1 MLDGNDNGDAPEVGM
16 DNDTG
21 EIASPEV
28 TAEELS
34 DAYSG
39 ETGAVEPPGGP
50 AGEGTLEHGGKAAE
64 SVLDGGKEGT
74 LESGTKPEDL
84 EAGAK
89 GNAPPGETA
98 APEHLTTINE
108 DLAGLEH
115 PETGVRYEHST
126 ITLDGKQY
134 DVVEP
139 KFESLCDAALEKE
152 DYAKSDYLQAKICNE
167 KLQDAVQNDPEL
179 ASKFTADQLDQ
190 IRNGDTPKGYTWHHA
205 EQPGQ
210 MQLVDSGIHAATRHT
225 GGRVLWGGGKENR

>member
-74 LESGTKPEDL
+74 LESGTKTEDL

-126 ITLDGKQY
+126 ITLDSKQY
-134 DVVEP
+134 DVIAP

>member
-1 MLDGNDNGDAPEVGM
+1 MRR
-16 DNDTG
+16 
-21 EIASPEV
+21 
-28 TAEELS
+28 
-34 DAYSG
+34 
-39 ETGAVEPPGGP
+39 P
-50 AGEGTLEHGGKAAE
+50 A
-64 SVLDGGKEGT
+64 
-74 LESGTKPEDL
+74 
-84 EAGAK
+84 
-89 GNAPPGETA
+89 
-98 APEHLTTINE
+98 EHLTTINE

-139 KFESLCDAALEKE
+139 RFDSLCDAALEKE